1 MTISNGDMPA
11 MPIQATDKLIEMVS
25 TCESNSALDSY
36 ISTFG
41 GLTKREHFAMAAMQG
56 LTSSPLEAEKLSHAA
71 NKSLKVFVV
80 EQAVAI
86 ADALLAE
93 LDKAVSNE

>member
-11 MPIQATDKLIEMVS
+11 MPLPNDATGRPYVFDDYDIQNKRRA
-25 TCESNSALDSY
+25 Y
-36 ISTFG
+36 
-41 GLTKREHFAMAAMQG
+41 GLTKREQFAMAAMQG
-56 LTSSPLEAEKLSHAA
+56 ILSSPLETDKLSHAA
-71 NKSLKVFVV
+71 NKSMKVFVV

-93 LDKAVSNE
+93 LGKAGGE

>member
-1 MTISNGDMPA
+1 MTIRNGDKPA
-11 MPIQATDKLIEMVS
+11 VPMQATNKLIEMIS
-25 TCESNSALDSY
+25 TCESDSALDSY

-41 GLTKREHFAMAAMQG
+41 GLTKREQFAMAAMQG
-56 LTSSPLEAEKLSHAA
+56 ILSSPLETDKLSHAA

-80 EQAVAI
+80 EQAVVI

-93 LDKAVSNE
+93 LDKAGGE